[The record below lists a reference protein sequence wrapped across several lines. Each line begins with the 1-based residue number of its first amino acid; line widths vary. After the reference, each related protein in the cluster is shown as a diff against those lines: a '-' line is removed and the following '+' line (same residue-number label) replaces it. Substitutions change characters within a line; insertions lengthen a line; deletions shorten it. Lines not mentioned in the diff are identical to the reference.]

1 MSASAYNCTMEKA
14 HVGLVVKKHRE
25 RMHPKVTQEKLA
37 AMIPISRTYMA
48 DIERGHKM
56 PSVEVRLA
64 LIRMLHIKPSEIF
77 DKEDVDRLLPF
88 HNGAVPSETPQGRV
102 PLISWVHAGEL
113 EHPFDPYLPAY
124 AEDWYPSSVRDPGAF
139 ALAVEGDSMEP
150 EFAEGEIIVASPN
163 TEPQSGDFVVVKIN
177 GQATLKQVFIHLN
190 KIVLKPLNETY
201 EPIEVGRSEE
211 FSLKIVGRVK
221 QKIKNY

>member
-1 MSASAYNCTMEKA
+1 M
-14 HVGLVVKKHRE
+14 GLVVKMHRE
-25 RMHPKVTQEKLA
+25 RMQPKVTQEKLA

-64 LIRMLHIKPSEIF
+64 LLRMLHIKPSEIF
-77 DKEDVDRLLPF
+77 DKEDVDRLFPI
-88 HNGAVPSETPQGRV
+88 HNSVEPAEMPQGRV

-113 EHPFDPYLPAY
+113 EYPFDPHQPGY
-124 AEDWYPSSVRDPGAF
+124 AEDWYPSSVGDPNAF
-139 ALAVEGDSMEP
+139 ALSVEGDSMEP
-150 EFAEGEIIVASPN
+150 EFKEGEIIVASPGS
-163 TEPQSGDFVVVKIN
+163 EPQSGDFVVAKVN
-177 GQATLKQVFIHLN
+177 GRAMLKQIFIRLN

-201 EPIEVGRSEE
+201 KPIEVSRAEE
-211 FSLKIVGRVK
+211 VNLRIIGKVK